1 MIDSTLMSTILPC
14 ERVAPYGII
23 FFPYTFHIYPY
34 FCWLTKSSN
43 KLFDSEARQSAASIY
58 SYIFLKL
65 LVLERQ
71 MILY

>member
-34 FCWLTKSSN
+34 F
-43 KLFDSEARQSAASIY
+43 
-58 SYIFLKL
+58 L
-65 LVLERQ
+65 LINQVFKQ
-71 MILY
+71 AV